1 MKLRWLLLLGVILS
15 VICQA
20 GCGGGGGG
28 GGDGGGEDP
37 APPGDLVAPFVISTN
52 PTQNSTGVLVNRDIS
67 ATFSEAIAPA
77 TLSSQSIVLIDDATD
92 QTVPGYSIQYDASS
106 KTVIL
111 SNADLE
117 PASTYIVTLTTAI
130 KDLAG
135 NPMKA
140 SYNLR
145 FSTYVPPPVNPPPG
159 GSEDTTP
166 PVVRSTF
173 PVNNAPN
180 VSLQTTLAA
189 SFSEALNSSTVNA
202 QTFTL
207 RKNGAPVAGTVSYAG
222 TSAVFTPNS
231 DLEAGASYVAT
242 LSSAIKDLAGNALQ
256 SYSWIFSTQ
265 APTEDVTPPRV
276 LTVFPADGAQNVS
289 VDTYLRMTFNEPVR
303 PFEFGTIDGEP
314 VEVTFDLDYMGATM
328 QPAVPLK
335 PGRIYTSRVTITDM
349 AGNVAAPYTWSFTTS
364 P

>member
-1 MKLRWLLLLGVILS
+1 MHSLGICSVTMNGNLFVMIGLSSLAVEKQSPKCWHCRCDSFDTGWLNSERGRFMKLRWLLLLGVILS

-20 GCGGGGGG
+20 GCGGGGAVVVMVVVQ
-28 GGDGGGEDP
+28 DP

-77 TLSSQSIVLIDDATD
+77 TLSSQTIVLIDDATD

-189 SFSEALNSSTVNA
+189 SFSEALNPNTVNA

-207 RKNGAPVAGTVSYAG
+207 RRT
-222 TSAVFTPNS
+222 
-231 DLEAGASYVAT
+231 
-242 LSSAIKDLAGNALQ
+242 
-256 SYSWIFSTQ
+256 
-265 APTEDVTPPRV
+265 
-276 LTVFPADGAQNVS
+276 
-289 VDTYLRMTFNEPVR
+289 
-303 PFEFGTIDGEP
+303 
-314 VEVTFDLDYMGATM
+314 
-328 QPAVPLK
+328 VPLS
-335 PGRIYTSRVTITDM
+335 PGQSLIPAHRQYSPQRQISRPAHPIRHSELCNQRPCRECPARFFLDICNLSTN
-349 AGNVAAPYTWSFTTS
+349 G
-364 P
+364 